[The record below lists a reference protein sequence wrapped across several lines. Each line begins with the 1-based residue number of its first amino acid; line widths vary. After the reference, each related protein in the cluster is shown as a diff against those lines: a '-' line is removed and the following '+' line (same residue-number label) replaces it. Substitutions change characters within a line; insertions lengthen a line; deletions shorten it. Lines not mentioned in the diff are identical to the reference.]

1 MNEDRN
7 RRKAAEATEKIMRAS
22 RLRQT
27 QNAEAEAAYQV
38 RMTAQTRYALGVV
51 KYEVVT
57 RKSSLVRLTARAP
70 HARRMDTLHPSPNPN
85 PHPHPHPNPNQAH
98 GYVAGGAGAEGA
110 GRARAGAP

>member
-1 MNEDRN
+1 MLKAAAAERANEEAKRKSDDAKNEALRARLAHEQQMNEERN

-51 KYEVVT
+51 STK
-57 RKSSLVRLTARAP
+57 
-70 HARRMDTLHPSPNPN
+70 
-85 PHPHPHPNPNQAH
+85 
-98 GYVAGGAGAEGA
+98 
-110 GRARAGAP
+110 

>member
-57 RKSSLVRLTARAP
+57 RKSSLVRLTARQSCCGDSRP
-70 HARRMDTLHPSPNPN
+70 
-85 PHPHPHPNPNQAH
+85 
-98 GYVAGGAGAEGA
+98 G
-110 GRARAGAP
+110 